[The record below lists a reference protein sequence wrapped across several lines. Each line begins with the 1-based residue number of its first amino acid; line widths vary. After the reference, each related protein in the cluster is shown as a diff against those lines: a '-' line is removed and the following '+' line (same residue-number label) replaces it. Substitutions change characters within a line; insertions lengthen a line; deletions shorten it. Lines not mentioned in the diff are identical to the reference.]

1 MRKTERIVL
10 QAVNDNI
17 LLIIRLQEVVMSTI
31 SQINEIVAEI
41 NLTDA
46 RLEMLEKQQ

>member
-17 LLIIRLQEVVMSTI
+17 KLIIRMQEVVMSTI

-41 NLTDA
+41 GLMDA
-46 RLEMLEKQQ
+46 RVEMLEKQR

>member
-17 LLIIRLQEVVMSTI
+17 LLIIRMQEVVMSTI

-41 NLTDA
+41 NLMDA

>member
-17 LLIIRLQEVVMSTI
+17 LLIIRMQEVVMSMI
-31 SQINEIVAEI
+31 NQINEIVAEI
-41 NLTDA
+41 NLMDA

>member
-17 LLIIRLQEVVMSTI
+17 LLIIRMQEVVMSTI
-31 SQINEIVAEI
+31 NQINEIVAEI
-41 NLTDA
+41 NLMDA

>member
-17 LLIIRLQEVVMSTI
+17 LLIIRMQEVVMSTI
-31 SQINEIVAEI
+31 SQINEIIAEI
-41 NLTDA
+41 SLMDA
-46 RLEMLEKQQ
+46 RVEMLEKQQ

>member
-17 LLIIRLQEVVMSTI
+17 LLIIRMQEVVMSTI
-31 SQINEIVAEI
+31 SQINEIIAEI
-41 NLTDA
+41 SLMDA

>member
-10 QAVNDNI
+10 QAANDNI
-17 LLIIRLQEVVMSTI
+17 LLIIRMQEVVMSTI
-31 SQINEIVAEI
+31 NQINEIVAEI
-41 NLTDA
+41 NLMDA